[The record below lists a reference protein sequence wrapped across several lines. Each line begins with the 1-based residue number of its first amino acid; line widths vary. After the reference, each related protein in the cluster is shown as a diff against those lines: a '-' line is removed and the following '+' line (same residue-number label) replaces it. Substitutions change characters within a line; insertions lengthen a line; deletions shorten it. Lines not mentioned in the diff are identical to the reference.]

1 MINALSHCNRSDH
14 VFFPLPPPRSWF
26 VLCFEVKVHNQH
38 FSAIDDIFYYYFFI
52 FYKIIDYYSLFFPLF
67 FSLFSYFLRLLVSN
81 CFFFC
86 ACLFDCLLA
95 YLAARSF
102 AVFFFFFP
110 RTITIF
116 NILFGVSRLPVV
128 SLIQVI

>member
-14 VFFPLPPPRSWF
+14 VFFPLPLPCSWF
-26 VLCFEVKVHNQH
+26 VLCFEVEVHNQH

-52 FYKIIDYYSLFFPLF
+52 FYKIIDYYSLFF
-67 FSLFSYFLRLLVSN
+67 SLSSLIFYDYWYQIV
-81 CFFFC
+81 FFF
-86 ACLFDCLLA
+86 LLA

-116 NILFGVSRLPVV
+116 NILFGVSRRPVV